1 MDISLIRG
9 LITLFLLI
17 AFFGIVAYA
26 WSSKNKARF
35 DEAANLPLNEPT
47 ETKNG

>member
-17 AFFGIVAYA
+17 TFLGIIVYA

-47 ETKNG
+47 EIKHG